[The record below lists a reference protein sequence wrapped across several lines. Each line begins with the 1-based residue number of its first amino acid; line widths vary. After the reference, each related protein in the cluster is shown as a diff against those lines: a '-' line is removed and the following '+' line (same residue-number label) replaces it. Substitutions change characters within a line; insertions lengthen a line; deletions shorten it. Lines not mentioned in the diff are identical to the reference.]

1 MICSR
6 QINKQP
12 LHEKTTSRDLED
24 KMTGTKNLQK
34 EQSNKA
40 QLFKIYKEALKFNS
54 KKNKQ
59 FN

>member
-24 KMTGTKNLQK
+24 KMTGTKYLQK
-34 EQSNKA
+34 EPSNKA
-40 QLFKIYKEALKFNS
+40 QLFKIYKEVLKFNN